1 MLSSSLRQ
9 QFLRV
14 LPCRHFLPSC
24 LSFPRCVFPTA
35 CVHSNTCAATYFSC
49 SQISGDEGLFA
60 NPNSSVGGQV
70 PEIGWALESKPRSG
84 GQVPEIQKIDLMFD
98 QSDLVEAV
106 SQVTWPVTP
115 ASAVHN
121 ADRIFEPVDG
131 PVHLSESEHAATD
144 DTDYT
149 ETHQATN
156 LAAAAIDANLAATKA
171 FERRA
176 ELPSNSTIQ
185 LTYAA
190 AIAAADAMIADA
202 GMNCPVV

>member
-1 MLSSSLRQ
+1 MGRDSS
-9 QFLRV
+9 
-14 LPCRHFLPSC
+14 
-24 LSFPRCVFPTA
+24 A
-35 CVHSNTCAATYFSC
+35 
-49 SQISGDEGLFA
+49 
-60 NPNSSVGGQV
+60 GGQV
-70 PEIGWALESKPRSG
+70 PEIHPVDALSRG
-84 GQVPEIQKIDLMFD
+84 MPELQKVDMFFD
-98 QSDLVEAV
+98 QSDVETA
-106 SQVTWPVTP
+106 SQDKKEATAESTFVEDAPKITEADKQAFQWTTINTSIGPPVDHWTNGRPLTP
-115 ASAVHN
+115 AAEDAPKITEADKQSVHN

-171 FERRA
+171 MERRA

>member
-1 MLSSSLRQ
+1 
-9 QFLRV
+9 
-14 LPCRHFLPSC
+14 
-24 LSFPRCVFPTA
+24 
-35 CVHSNTCAATYFSC
+35 
-49 SQISGDEGLFA
+49 
-60 NPNSSVGGQV
+60 
-70 PEIGWALESKPRSG
+70 
-84 GQVPEIQKIDLMFD
+84 VPEIQKIDLMFD

-121 ADRIFEPVDG
+121 ADRIFEPDDG
-131 PVHLSESEHAATD
+131 PVYLSELEHATVD
-144 DTDYT
+144 DT
-149 ETHQATN
+149 ETHKATN

-190 AIAAADAMIADA
+190 TIAAADAMIADP
-202 GMNCPVV
+202 GMIDMARNESKAATDLYNAAKETNASKTANATVDAAEKAALESVALLQLSSTSCRHKTFVDTPNGAPINNLEVTAQTHPWRSNLRRT